1 MHYQLSHC
9 APPPPPPR
17 PPTPPL
23 EEPRSSSPEPEVAE
37 PPVPV
42 EPSPPP
48 APPSPV
54 YQRKYFPNPEP
65 SEPFRPAARD
75 YSPNLVKIRR
85 AEEPLSEAPALVKR
99 QFSSEVEVRPVKF
112 TASQEN
118 CVKKALFVGDAWQGG
133 GDAKPEHCD
142 TAGTGKPVRK
152 KASEKIIEILT
163 AKKMR
168 DESSP
173 AKSPALSRR
182 RLSEYV
188 SEKLLSS
195 PAGPPSPVSSRKKY

>member
-1 MHYQLSHC
+1 M
-9 APPPPPPR
+9 
-17 PPTPPL
+17 
-23 EEPRSSSPEPEVAE
+23 EVMPSLPA
-37 PPVPV
+37 
-42 EPSPPP
+42 SPPS
-48 APPSPV
+48 PPSPV

-65 SEPFRPAARD
+65 SEPFRPAVRD

-85 AEEPLSEAPALVKR
+85 AEEPLCEAPALIKR
-99 QFSSEVEVRPVKF
+99 QFSSEVEVRPVRF

-118 CVKKALFVGDAWQGG
+118 CVKKALFVGDQWQGQSIQPAG
-133 GDAKPEHCD
+133 GESKPEHCD
-142 TAGTGKPVRK
+142 TAGANKPVRK

-195 PAGPPSPVSSRKKY
+195 PAGPPSPASRKKY

>member
-1 MHYQLSHC
+1 MPS
-9 APPPPPPR
+9 PPPPPR
-17 PPTPPL
+17 PP
-23 EEPRSSSPEPEVAE
+23 
-37 PPVPV
+37 
-42 EPSPPP
+42 SPP
-48 APPSPV
+48 A

-85 AEEPLSEAPALVKR
+85 AEDSYSEAPPALVKR

-112 TASQEN
+112 TASQDN
-118 CVKKALFVGDAWQGG
+118 CVKKALFVGDQYLGNNITQFQTETR
-133 GDAKPEHCD
+133 PEHCD

-173 AKSPALSRR
+173 PAKSPALSRR

-188 SEKLLSS
+188 SEKLLSNPTGPLS
-195 PAGPPSPVSSRKKY
+195 PASSRKKY